1 MGNVQTLTPV
11 QPETKR
17 KAKYTYSEDLPP
29 LRINLT
35 WCKTCNI
42 CIELC
47 PKKVLGADANGKPFI
62 ATPDACTQCASCWM
76 HCPDFAITSNY
87 R

>member
-1 MGNVQTLTPV
+1 MQAVAEPTSARAKKSKFDYSQGPPPV
-11 QPETKR
+11 
-17 KAKYTYSEDLPP
+17 
-29 LRINLT
+29 RINLT

-42 CIELC
+42 CIALC
-47 PKKVLGADANGKPFI
+47 PKKVFDADQDGKPVVSH
-62 ATPDACTQCASCWM
+62 PDACTQCAMCWM